1 MWLGCV
7 EIRQLNNEP
16 VFLLGFPKCQDAVH
30 LPLGSLSFSRGQIS
44 TNLLP
49 AGQISKGQ
57 HSTWGKER
65 GPLDPNHCVRTVS
78 VNSLVLRPKSHLT
91 FSPSPEL
98 PCGSKGQNRLP
109 SFLYRLCLLFS
120 LWLSLLSVFQ
130 NLLKSRLPMFSFF
143 LCGFIYPFTTI
154 LLGFESE
161 RRLANLPY

>member
-30 LPLGSLSFSRGQIS
+30 FPLGSLSFSTGQIS
-44 TNLLP
+44 THLLP
-49 AGQISKGQ
+49 AGQICKGQ

-65 GPLDPNHCVRTVS
+65 GPLDPNHYVRAVS
-78 VNSLVLRPKSHLT
+78 INSLVLRPKSHLT
-91 FSPSPEL
+91 FPPSPEL

-120 LWLSLLSVFQ
+120 LWLSLRSVIQ
-130 NLLKSRLPMFSFF
+130 NVLKSLVCRRFPFF

-161 RRLANLPY
+161 RINKST